1 MFAWTQNVPINQA
14 AYRDVTARMGEAKMP
29 GLLVHLAL
37 QEADGTLRYI
47 DVWES
52 EQACDDAFEA
62 VIHPAVHGMLTE
74 RGIHV
79 DGEPPRTPLS
89 VIEVRYAD
97 GSTVTA

>member
-1 MFAWTQNVPINQA
+1 
-14 AYRDVTARMGEAKMP
+14 MP

-74 RGIHV
+74 RSIHV

-97 GSTVTA
+97 GSTITA